1 MATPPPSNYG
11 TTRHR
16 AASISFADI
25 EIAARQLML
34 AGTYPSVGA
43 VHRTLRRG
51 STTTIADAM
60 RRFWKDQA
68 ALNAGNPVA
77 LTRLPPEFA
86 DAAVALW
93 EQALRLSQQTALVED
108 NAARAN
114 LEQLRRDTDQRIHSI
129 KLRER
134 EWDLAARVRERAL
147 TDARE
152 QVNLLLKELAADR
165 AELRTREARIL
176 DLESQLE
183 EHRRQL
189 ATVITSAIAKNR
201 ALTAKKSR
209 RTLRAEPESR
219 VSLKKRA
226 LLKPSGRRAKRKA
239 HDQEHRNRRPASKA
253 GRS

>member
-201 ALTAKKSR
+201 ALTARKSR
-209 RTLRAEPESR
+209 RTLEARPESR

>member
-147 TDARE
+147 TDARG
-152 QVNLLLKELAADR
+152 QVNVLLKELAADR

-201 ALTAKKSR
+201 ALTARKSR
-209 RTLRAEPESR
+209 RTLEARPESR